1 MKYCS
6 KCGDIVEDGERFCNK
21 CGNPLF
27 TEQNSD
33 CLPSVQ
39 PVEHT
44 QSQQVTLQQ
53 TTDSV
58 QNVYNQNS
66 FNPNNFENNYKKKS
80 AKKEYI
86 IGGIIGIV
94 VLFILLGCIALF
106 NNNNGFYFSSNSYN
120 NSGQDI
126 DENAEK
132 SNKKGYGT
140 SIVYDNIYNGIS
152 INNSSSA
159 IELIQQ
165 DSVTQKTNCPKEI
178 VEIENRIIKNYE
190 VDAVNLCEM
199 DVEFALEVE
208 NVIKLMYQ
216 EFPSARGALTNISL
230 ANVPLT
236 QGYIAAFMPVFTFA
250 TSSSS
255 DSYPWVIKTE
265 ILLNSSYFLDA
276 ERLEASVKDG
286 SSSGHFPKNATRY
299 SPVAHEFAHYF
310 SYIAMMNSYGMDSML
325 LIDKNNLDEFYE
337 VYTDF
342 GKGNFSLKMIDEAY
356 QNYKTKTNTD
366 MTILKFRESIS
377 GYAVAKDA
385 NGEFIYDETIAEAFH
400 DYYLNGKNASD
411 ASKEVVAVLKKYLG
425 SIGE

>member
-1 MKYCS
+1 MNYCS
-6 KCGDIVEDGERFCNK
+6 KCGNIVEEGELFCKK
-21 CGNPLF
+21 CGNPLSVN
-27 TEQNSD
+27 QNND
-33 CLPSVQ
+33 CIPSVQ

-44 QSQQVTLQQ
+44 QNQQSTSQQ
-53 TTDSV
+53 TTESV
-58 QNVYNQNS
+58 QSVYNQND
-66 FNPNNFENNYKKKS
+66 FNPNPLQNDYKKKS
-80 AKKEYI
+80 VKKEYI
-86 IGGIIGIV
+86 IGGIIGLV
-94 VLFILLGCIALF
+94 VLFILFGCIALF
-106 NNNNGFYFSSNSYN
+106 NSNNGFYFSSESYN
-120 NSGQDI
+120 DSGLDA
-126 DENAEK
+126 DENATK
-132 SNKKGYGT
+132 SNKNSYGT
-140 SIVYDNIYNGIS
+140 SIVYDNIYSGIS
-152 INNSSSA
+152 IDSSSA
-159 IELIQQ
+159 AVKLIQQ

-199 DVEFALEVE
+199 DVDFALEVE
-208 NVIKLMYQ
+208 NVIKLLYQ
-216 EFPSARGALTNISL
+216 EFPNARGVLTNISL

-236 QGYIAAFMPVFTFA
+236 QGYIAAFMPIFTFA
-250 TSSSS
+250 TSSTS

-265 ILLNSSYFLDA
+265 ILLNSSYFLDT
-276 ERLEASVKDG
+276 ERMEASVKDG
-286 SSSGHFPKNATRY
+286 SASGHFPKNATRY

-342 GKGNFSLKMIDEAY
+342 GEGNFSLKMINEAY

-400 DYYLNGKNASD
+400 DYYLNGQNASD
-411 ASKEVVAVLKKYLG
+411 ASKEIVAVLKKHLE
-425 SIGE
+425 SVGE